1 MKQFSDFKI
10 KPEISS
16 MAGDKINITRVLNR
30 QIKVTDYKVEPSK
43 HRENTQCLHLEFE
56 MNGQKHVLFTGGVIL
71 IQMIQKVP
79 KGEFPFMTTIV
90 KENEYY
96 EFT

>member
-1 MKQFSDFKI
+1 MKKFSDFKI

-16 MAGDKINITRVLNR
+16 MVGDKINIARVLNR
-30 QIKVTDYKVEPSK
+30 EILVTNYKLGPSK
-43 HRENTQCLHLEFE
+43 HQENSQCLHLEFE
-56 MNGQKHVLFTGGVIL
+56 MNGNKHVLFTGGVIL

-79 KGEFPFMTTIV
+79 KGEFPFVTTIV